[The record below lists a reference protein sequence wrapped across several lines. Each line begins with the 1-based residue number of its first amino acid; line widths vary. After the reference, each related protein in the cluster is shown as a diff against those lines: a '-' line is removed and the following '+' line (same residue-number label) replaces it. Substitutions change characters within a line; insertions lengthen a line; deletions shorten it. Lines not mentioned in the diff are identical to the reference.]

1 MDLDLIQWPAMIVTV
16 LAAWLVGS
24 QRKMHRNWGFW
35 LFLLSNLLWVV
46 WGWHD
51 QAWALILL
59 QIFLAI
65 MNIRGVKKND
75 PETAPARR

>member
-24 QRKMHRNWGFW
+24 QKKMRRSWGFW

-75 PETAPARR
+75 PETAPAER